1 MRRSTSRNVKVLILV
16 LFAGLLFGSYLF
28 RSSNQYV
35 RAAGAGGG
43 DVWAPHSDLEEKQ
56 GERLF
61 LGLIPFRSGFT
72 ECAAC
77 HYTQTADTI
86 NWNPSVFDLADAYT
100 ASSDTAY
107 LKSVMTN
114 PSQKMLGS
122 HAKIELTDK
131 EYTLIAAYLKK
142 VKATGLARHKPIPV
156 DFMIFLG
163 SGLAMLLALLV
174 LLFGKNGKYKA
185 IPALV
190 LIVAFAFHMK
200 VLVHEAI
207 DLSRTQNYAPDQPIK
222 FSHKIHS
229 GENGIDCEY
238 CHYTALESKSA
249 GIPPVSLCL
258 NCHNVIRN
266 GTQSGRFEIN
276 KIHAAVKSGKPVE
289 WIRVHNLPDHAF
301 FSHAQ
306 HVQAG
311 KVECQTCHGP
321 VEEMHVLKQHSDL
334 SMGWCVNCH
343 RDTEVHFSGNAYYSI
358 YSRLQEELKAG
369 SRTKVTVEDVGG
381 LDCMKCHY

>member
-28 RSSNQYV
+28 RSSNQNV

-163 SGLAMLLALLV
+163 SGLAMLLALLI

>member
-238 CHYTALESKSA
+238 CHFTAWESKSA

-306 HVQAG
+306 HVKAG
-311 KVECQTCHGP
+311 KVECQTCHGA
-321 VEEMHVLKQHSDL
+321 VEEMHILKQHSDL